1 MVGGGGGAVASNGEF
16 SKSQRKLL
24 QPRLQNIDLI
34 LFAHAQIREAI
45 YARVLWAPAPSK
57 GLSGFHVFH
66 APEIFFYVPLFR
78 PFV

>member
-1 MVGGGGGAVASNGEF
+1 MVANGLWASNGEF

-24 QPRLQNIDLI
+24 QLQNIDLI

-57 GLSGFHVFH
+57 GPSGFHVFH
-66 APEIFFYVPLFR
+66 APKIFFYVPLFR
-78 PFV
+78 PFG